1 MPLHSRK
8 LRVVIKK
15 IFFIMSVS
23 KADSKLSAKISKTSE
38 DWLRDLYKKTNYA
51 ILLQSLFQSLWTQ
64 LWVWVSFR
72 EKTISKFLTEI

>member
-51 ILLQSLFQSLWTQ
+51 ILLQSLFQSL
-64 LWVWVSFR
+64 
-72 EKTISKFLTEI
+72 